1 MWDVWREFP
10 VISTNATAL
19 RYLTLVM
26 MIGGTLAGL
35 SGTAAAQGAITNG
48 ADHVATIA
56 IAGGVHTWTFTGNVG
71 DTVLFSIARVSGDA
85 NFWPRATVRNPSNVI
100 LGAADSGTTAGLQLT
115 LAATGTFT
123 VQVQSNQA
131 GAPNAVGTYVLRMAR
146 APGAFTV

>member
-10 VISTNATAL
+10 VIPTNATPLKYLAL
-19 RYLTLVM
+19 VT
-26 MIGGTLAGL
+26 IIACTLAGT

-56 IAGGVHTWTFTGNVG
+56 VPGGVDTWTFTGNVG

-100 LGAADSGTTAGLQLT
+100 LGAADSGT
-115 LAATGTFT
+115 
-123 VQVQSNQA
+123 
-131 GAPNAVGTYVLRMAR
+131 
-146 APGAFTV
+146 